1 MDGKLKDTDGA
12 CHLLIL
18 SKPATL
24 IYALSVVLE
33 TKDIRQKLR
42 ELPGAIELAISGKE
56 SSVPSA
62 IARDAQILPSDQHP
76 DKKGLSFREG
86 QARLL
91 HDLASIELQAME
103 LGLRT
108 LREYQE
114 APMGFREELA
124 AITLSEGEHLKMA
137 LDGLESLG
145 YSWGQWPVHTA
156 LWEATRPEDSL
167 LDRILI
173 VHRYLEGSGLD
184 AGETLLRRLYGILE
198 NPILPI
204 LKKIF
209 DDEVGH
215 VDFGSRWYREIC
227 LREKID
233 AATDFG
239 LRMERLRY
247 QIPKRIEPIAVEK
260 RRQAGFTENE
270 IFFLQD
276 FRESMVKFKKKS

>member
-1 MDGKLKDTDGA
+1 M
-12 CHLLIL
+12 
-18 SKPATL
+18 
-24 IYALSVVLE
+24 VLE
-33 TKDIRQKLR
+33 TEDIRQKLS
-42 ELPGAIELAISGKE
+42 ELPGAIELAMLGKVL
-56 SSVPSA
+56 SVPVR
-62 IARDAQILPSDQHP
+62 IARDAQVLPSDQHP

-108 LREYQE
+108 LREFQD
-114 APMGFREELA
+114 APVGFREELA
-124 AITLSEGEHLKMA
+124 AITVSEGQHLKMA
-137 LDGLESLG
+137 LDGLENLG
-145 YSWGQWPVHTA
+145 FSWGDWPVHTA

-204 LKKIF
+204 VKKIF

-215 VDFGSRWYREIC
+215 VEFGSRWYREIC
-227 LREKID
+227 RLEKID
-233 AATDFG
+233 AGCDFG
-239 LRMERLRY
+239 LRMEKLRY
-247 QIPKRIEPIAVEK
+247 QVPKRIEPIAVEK
-260 RRQAGFTENE
+260 RRQAGFTESE
-270 IFFLQD
+270 IVFLND
-276 FRESMVKFKKKS
+276 FRESMAKFKKKP